1 MKRGGLGILEPW
13 LLVERVHNTSKAAS
27 EVLVGS
33 LLGGTDLNY
42 VLHKGCI
49 HRASVVRRNQRNISE
64 NAALTRRK
72 NLVDRAGMNHLQW
85 ATEIWQWITATPHS
99 LNGPELLWEE
109 FKENLILLYGIVPL
123 NLLVYYDGCGKKL
136 LVRNDLSFPKGGL
149 VLVHNNDA
157 VKNWGALLAQTINLS
172 AISYEPIINIRTV
185 QGPEHL

>member
-1 MKRGGLGILEPW
+1 MKHGGLSIPYPRLSIERAYNIL
-13 LLVERVHNTSKAAS
+13 KGAI
-27 EVLVGS
+27 EVLVSS

-49 HRASVVRRNQRNISE
+49 HRASADRRNQRKISE
-64 NAALTRRK
+64 KAALTRRK

-85 ATEIWQWITATPHS
+85 ATEIWQWITATPYR
-99 LNGPELLWEE
+99 LNGPELSWEE
-109 FKENLILLYGIVPL
+109 FKDNLILLYGIVPL

-136 LVRNDLSFPKGGL
+136 LVRHDLSFPKGGL